1 MDTPPEFDR
10 YARDYARL
18 HGESI
23 RASGEEPA
31 YFAASKAAYV
41 ARAVAAETPAR
52 LLDFGC
58 GIGGTLGFLRDA
70 LPRTKLHGMDVSRES
85 LAMAAQA
92 HPDVAL
98 SAIEG
103 DRLAMD
109 DDVVDVAVAACVFHH
124 IAPAERAKWLGELR
138 RVLKP
143 GGRLFVFEH
152 NPWNPLTRKV
162 VDECPFDEDAILL
175 SSVET
180 RGLMRDAG
188 FEHTHV
194 DYTIFFPHALA
205 ALRPLERLLTRVPM
219 GAQYVASGRA

>member
-1 MDTPPEFDR
+1 MNHMDKPPEFDR
-10 YARDYARL
+10 YARL

-41 ARAVAAETPAR
+41 ARAVAGQPPAR

-58 GIGGTLGFLRDA
+58 GIGGTLGFLREE
-70 LPRTKLHGMDVSRES
+70 LPGTKLHGMDVSPES
-85 LAMAAQA
+85 LAMAGQA

-98 SAIEG
+98 NLIEG

-109 DDVVDVAVAACVFHH
+109 DDTVDVAVAACVFHH
-124 IAPAERAKWLGELR
+124 IPPVERANWLSELR

-152 NPWNPLTRKV
+152 NPWNPLTQKV
-162 VDECPFDEDAILL
+162 VRDCEFDEDAILL
-175 SSVET
+175 SSIET
-180 RGLMRDAG
+180 RGLLRDAG
-188 FEHTHV
+188 FSGTHV

>member
-1 MDTPPEFDR
+1 MDSPPEFDR

-31 YFAASKAAYV
+31 YFAASKAEYV
-41 ARAVAAETPAR
+41 ARATAGESPAA

-58 GIGGTLGFLRDA
+58 GIGGTLGFLRRA
-70 LPRTKLHGMDVSRES
+70 FPQTTLHGMDVSPES
-85 LAMAAQA
+85 LALARDA
-92 HPDVAL
+92 HPDVTLAL
-98 SAIEG
+98 IEG
-103 DRLAMD
+103 DRLSLPDGAID
-109 DDVVDVAVAACVFHH
+109 IAVAACVFHH
-124 IAPAERAKWLGELR
+124 IPPAERGNWLGELR

-143 GGRLFVFEH
+143 GGRLFLFEH

-162 VDECPFDEDAILL
+162 VRDCPFDEDAILL
-175 SSVET
+175 SSLEARKRLHDTGFADT
-180 RGLMRDAG
+180 R
-188 FEHTHV
+188 V

-205 ALRPLERLLTRVPM
+205 SLRPLERFLVHVPI